1 MGAPLVVTFAA
12 LLSSFPAV
20 FSHSDLSPFET
31 LGFAWL
37 LFLGVSL
44 PPLERG
50 PLEGWARFF
59 AVSAVPRAVHG
70 AE

>member
-20 FSHSDLSPFET
+20 FSHSDLSPFEM

-37 LFLGVSL
+37 LFFGVSL

-50 PLEGWARFF
+50 PLEGMGS
-59 AVSAVPRAVHG
+59 VLCCIYRA
-70 AE
+70 